1 MMLTV
6 LEVLTELAF
15 ISASLV
21 KHLGYAVYRGICCI
35 GELTNSSLV
44 IKLWA

>member
-1 MMLTV
+1 MLTV

-21 KHLGYAVYRGICCI
+21 KHLGYA
-35 GELTNSSLV
+35 GESAVLV
-44 IKLWA
+44 N